1 MRAMSNRIST
11 IRPSLHCITFLAA
24 VLLAAGPLH
33 AQTKVEVI
41 ATALHH
47 VSVVQV
53 PEPVE
58 NVALGS
64 AQVHVEWHGNNILI
78 EPQRTGVDTNM
89 VVFTH
94 RTTYLY
100 EIAAASEPGAMSW
113 LVKENPPAP
122 LPLPLFPLQVKSR
135 QSTTDFLPA
144 SYWLRAALT
153 RAASTPKSIRLSFG

>member
-1 MRAMSNRIST
+1 MRRMSNRVFTVCPPFGSIA
-11 IRPSLHCITFLAA
+11 FLAA
-24 VLLAAGPLH
+24 MLLPAGH
-33 AQTKVEVI
+33 AQTRIEVI

-47 VSVVQV
+47 VSVVEV

-64 AQVHVEWHGNNILI
+64 TQVHVEWHANNILI
-78 EPQRTGVDTNM
+78 EPQRAGVDTNM

-113 LVKENPPAP
+113 LVKERRASPPSFSP
-122 LPLPLFPLQVKSR
+122 GSLPR
-135 QSTTDFLPA
+135 
-144 SYWLRAALT
+144 
-153 RAASTPKSIRLSFG
+153 